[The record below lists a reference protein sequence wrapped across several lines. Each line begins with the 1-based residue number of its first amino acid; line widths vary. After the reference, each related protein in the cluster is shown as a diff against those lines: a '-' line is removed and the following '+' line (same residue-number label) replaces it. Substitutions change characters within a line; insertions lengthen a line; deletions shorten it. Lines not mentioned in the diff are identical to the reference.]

1 MDEAAAGVVCEDYEE
16 EEMRLI
22 DADALEIDMV
32 IEEAETPLMPWY
44 PSHMPMRKTLG
55 VSIEQIDNAP
65 TIDAVPRWIPCEERL
80 PEKEKPYHRR
90 DFFLTTN
97 AYGAVNVTT
106 YEFENDFQKRGWQS
120 DIRIIAWMP
129 LPEPYEEERRNN
141 ETD

>member
-1 MDEAAAGVVCEDYEE
+1 
-16 EEMRLI
+16 MRLI
-22 DADALEIDMV
+22 DADALM
-32 IEEAETPLMPWY
+32 EAIRTDVMGGLNYE
-44 PSHMPMRKTLG
+44 SFIK
-55 VSIEQIDNAP
+55 EAP

-90 DFFLTTN
+90 DFYLTTN

-129 LPEPYEEERRNN
+129 LPEPYKRGEEDEKV
-141 ETD
+141 